1 MRARPGIGS
10 RLRAAAGVMVMGLA
24 AVAVGGTRLSVQDQA
39 APVPVPPLLEKTVV
53 VAGGA
58 GWVDTGIDVGPGQE
72 LLFTAAGRVD
82 LQMGNPEASCGPEGV
97 DLVTVEQP
105 VPNANLGALIG
116 KVVQPVAS
124 RIDED
129 SGQEIRDEIFVLF
142 LIGPESAQTVAFK
155 GRLYLGVNENVTRDN
170 GGEFSVVVVRRPI

>member
-1 MRARPGIGS
+1 MSEG
-10 RLRAAAGVMVMGLA
+10 LRTACLLAAAAIATAAGGPDRGQDLPVAIVIPPPLEK
-24 AVAVGGTRLSVQDQA
+24 AVAVPGA
-39 APVPVPPLLEKTVV
+39 
-53 VAGGA
+53 A

-72 LLFTAAGRVD
+72 IRFAATGRID
-82 LQMGNPEASCGPEGV
+82 LQMGNPDASCGPEGV

-116 KVVQPVAS
+116 KVVQPVA
-124 RIDED
+124 RRLDED

-142 LIGPESAQTVAFK
+142 LVGPESVQTVPFQ

-170 GGEFSVVVVRRPI
+170 GGEFQVVVTRRPL

>member
-1 MRARPGIGS
+1 MRKG
-10 RLRAAAGVMVMGLA
+10 LRTACLLAAA
-24 AVAVGGTRLSVQDQA
+24 AVAALGGAAGGSAGSAQDQDLPGA
-39 APVPVPPLLEKTVV
+39 IVIPPPLEKA
-53 VAGGA
+53 VAVPGAA

-72 LLFTAAGRVD
+72 IRFAATGRVD

-116 KVVQPVAS
+116 KVVQPVA
-124 RIDED
+124 RRLDED

-142 LIGPESAQTVAFK
+142 LVGAESVQTVPFQ
-155 GRLYLGVNENVTRDN
+155 GRLYLGINENVTRDN
-170 GGEFSVVVVRRPI
+170 GGEFQVVVARRPL